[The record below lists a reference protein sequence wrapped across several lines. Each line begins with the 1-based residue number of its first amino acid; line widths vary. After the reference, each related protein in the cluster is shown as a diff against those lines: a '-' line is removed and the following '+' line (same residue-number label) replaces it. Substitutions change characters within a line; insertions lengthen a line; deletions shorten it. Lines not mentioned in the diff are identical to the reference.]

1 MNGLNNFSD
10 ILKHFTHK
18 QKLLV
23 LIFLLV
29 FTLIVSLGTVFI
41 NGYYKS
47 SDELLIITHTQQENI
62 IELNKTVNELQI
74 SLLNN
79 SKSCTDSILSI
90 QKKHTLDML
99 EQQEYVDMMLEKL
112 KEKLKYDITKN
123 RVYNSINVIDDT
135 VQVNSVMMTGP
146 QYNDVD
152 EYIDIINNIQNKIK
166 K

>member
-1 MNGLNNFSD
+1 MNGLNIFSD
-10 ILKHFTHK
+10 ILKQFTHK

-23 LIFLLV
+23 LTFLLV

-47 SDELLIITHTQQENI
+47 SDELLVITHTQQENI

-90 QKKHTLDML
+90 QK
-99 EQQEYVDMMLEKL
+99 
-112 KEKLKYDITKN
+112 
-123 RVYNSINVIDDT
+123 
-135 VQVNSVMMTGP
+135 
-146 QYNDVD
+146 
-152 EYIDIINNIQNKIK
+152 NIHLIC
-166 K
+166 